1 MTGYYIGTLH
11 DAEGLVKVCSKFDED
26 IDVIYQ
32 KQVIDA
38 KSILGVA
45 SLMGHTVS
53 LNVITDDNDVKEKLE
68 REIQKEMGNY
78 EI

>member
-32 KQVIDA
+32 KMP
-38 KSILGVA
+38 K
-45 SLMGHTVS
+45 VS
-53 LNVITDDNDVKEKLE
+53 
-68 REIQKEMGNY
+68 
-78 EI
+78 

>member
-1 MTGYYIGTLH
+1 MIGYYIGTLH
-11 DAEGLVKVCSKFDED
+11 DAESLVKVCSKFDED

-53 LNVITDDNDVKEKLE
+53 LNVITDDNDVKEKFE
-68 REIQKEMGNY
+68 RELQKEMGNY